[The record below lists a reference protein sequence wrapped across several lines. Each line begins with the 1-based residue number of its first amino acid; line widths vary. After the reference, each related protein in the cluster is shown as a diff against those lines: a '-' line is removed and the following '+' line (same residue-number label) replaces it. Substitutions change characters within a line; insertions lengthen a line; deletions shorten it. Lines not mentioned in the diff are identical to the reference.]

1 MGMRH
6 PIRSIMGRHIAL
18 AGAVAGMLV
27 LAGCCSG
34 GRLVDTA
41 MCQDVA
47 LAPIC
52 QAVMD
57 TGRAEVIVTLAA
69 PADGSGAAEARG
81 AFLSALRDRGAL
93 GQTVQLVAELEV
105 TPQVAVS
112 VDRAGLETLTR
123 MEPVVALTLNQRER
137 TFK

>member
-1 MGMRH
+1 
-6 PIRSIMGRHIAL
+6 MGRHIAL
-18 AGAVAGMLV
+18 AGAVAGMLA

-41 MCQDVA
+41 LCQDPA

-52 QAVMD
+52 QAVM
-57 TGRAEVIVTLAA
+57 A
-69 PADGSGAAEARG
+69 PGDGSGAAAARG

-93 GQTVQLVAELEV
+93 GQTVQLVAELQV